1 VCGTA
6 SVVADPVRVVA
17 VLGYSGRRSDVL
29 DPICVVRLRRAEQLA
44 AGARA
49 VVLSGWAR
57 RPSGR
62 SEAELMRAAWG
73 GPEVPL
79 LCDTTARSTVENAV
93 AVAAASR
100 ELDADEVVVVTS
112 NWHELRA
119 RVLVRAALRGSGIGL
134 RTSPTPGPLRV
145 TVLVRELAC
154 LVALP
159 VQVLL
164 LLRLRRRR
172 PWERSSPSSYSS
184 S

>member
-1 VCGTA
+1 VCDTA

-29 DPICVVRLRRAEQLA
+29 DPICALRLRRAEQLA

-62 SEAELMRAAWG
+62 SEAELMRAAWR
-73 GPEVPL
+73 GPEMPL

-100 ELDADEVVVVTS
+100 ELGVDEVIVVTS
-112 NWHELRA
+112 DWHELRA
-119 RVLVRAALRGSGIGL
+119 RVLVRAALRGSGIAL
-134 RTSPTPGPLRV
+134 RTSPTPGLLRA

-164 LLRLRRRR
+164 VLRLRRRWPR
-172 PWERSSPSSYSS
+172 HSSSPSSFSPS
-184 S
+184 